1 MLNRYN
7 VITDSATYN
16 FNDITGDYAG
26 VLINADNLRK
36 NYQPT
41 V

>member
-7 VITDSATYN
+7 IISNSADYS
-16 FNDITGDYAG
+16 FNDITGDHVG